1 MSKIISRVLM
11 AAVYFFS
18 YTLSA
23 AELQQLPAHV
33 GGRVIAKR
41 QANGDTAY
49 SYAWLS
55 IYFETAFRGD
65 KLELKFADDK
75 SKFRLLVDDQAP
87 VIINR
92 PGMLSYSVPG
102 LTRGKHKVRL
112 EKLSETQ
119 NQTAQFL
126 GFYTP
131 STGKPISLQPR
142 EVQIEF
148 IGDSYTV
155 GYGNLSV
162 RKECTDE
169 QLFNNTDSQLAF
181 GPLVA
186 KHFNADYQVN
196 AYSGQGVVRNY
207 SGILPETNLILRYP
221 YALHDMKT
229 VYANNNWHPQVIV
242 VGLGTN
248 DFSTALQPNERW
260 QSRAALQNDF
270 VANYVEFIKQLHS
283 KNRSAN
289 FVLMAS
295 DQMQGEVASQMQ
307 KVAAQ
312 LRAAG
317 VTQLQAIEFKHLSYS
332 GCHGH
337 PSVKDGQL
345 LAKLLI
351 EHLNALKLR

>member
-1 MSKIISRVLM
+1 M
-11 AAVYFFS
+11 AAACLFS
-18 YTLSA
+18 YALSA
-23 AELQQLPAHV
+23 AEMLQLPAHV
-33 GGRVIAKR
+33 GGRVVAER

-49 SYAWLS
+49 SYAWPS
-55 IYFETAFRGD
+55 IYFETAFHGD

-75 SKFRLLVDDQAP
+75 SKFRLLVDNQTP
-87 VIINR
+87 VIIDR
-92 PGMLSYSVPG
+92 PGVRTYPVLG
-102 LTRGKHKVRL
+102 LKLGKHRVRL

-119 NQTAQFL
+119 DQTAQFL

-131 STGKPISLQPR
+131 STGKLISLRPR
-142 EVQIEF
+142 KIQIEF

-155 GYGNLSV
+155 GYGNVSAS
-162 RKECTDE
+162 KECTGDE
-169 QLFNNTDSQLAF
+169 LFNNTDSQQAF

-207 SGILPETNLILRYP
+207 NGILPATNLIRRYP

-229 VYANNNWHPQVIV
+229 VYADNKWHPQVII

-260 QSRAALQNDF
+260 QSREALQNDF

-283 KNRSAN
+283 KNPAAH

-295 DQMQGEVASQMQ
+295 DQMQGELAMQMQ
-307 KVAAQ
+307 KVAVQ
-312 LRAAG
+312 SRAAG
-317 VTQLQAIEFKHLSYS
+317 VTQLEAIEFKHLSYS

-337 PSVKDGQL
+337 PSLNDDQL
-345 LAKLLI
+345 LAKMLI
-351 EHLNALKLR
+351 QHLGKL